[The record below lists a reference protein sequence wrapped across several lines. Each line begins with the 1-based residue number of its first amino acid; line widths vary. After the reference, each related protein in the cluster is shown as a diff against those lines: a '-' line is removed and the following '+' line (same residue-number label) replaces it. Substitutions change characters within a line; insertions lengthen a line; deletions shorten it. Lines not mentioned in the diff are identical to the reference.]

1 MSPKTPPAGALIAV
15 DKNTSTGGKSLP
27 DPSPGGEEML
37 LDLHRGLVRDLKVEQ
52 RDPNPLKLKS
62 IGPHLEL
69 YTTESLESFIQCG
82 QRSRAKFLELY
93 ADKFYPIMLVV
104 STGSVE

>member
-1 MSPKTPPAGALIAV
+1 MQIKTSPKTPPAGALIAV

-62 IGPHLEL
+62 IRSHLEM
-69 YTTESLESFIQCG
+69 YTTESYS
-82 QRSRAKFLELY
+82 
-93 ADKFYPIMLVV
+93 
-104 STGSVE
+104 